1 MSAVMFT
8 LVGLPAQE
16 GEGEV
21 EEEHHEFEAHDP
33 ILPETNEI
41 IWGGLA
47 SLIVFALLFKAA
59 GPAIKKAML
68 ARSDRVQAEIDA
80 AATARA
86 EAERVLA
93 DYRAQLG
100 DAQTESARIVAE
112 ARQAAEAM
120 RAEQSAR
127 MENEFAELRARATAD
142 VGTAG
147 TRATSDLQTEV
158 GRLAL
163 GAAERIVARN
173 LQADTQTALVERFI
187 EQLATSGD
195 GAVRR

>member
-16 GEGEV
+16 GEEEV

-47 SLIVFALLFKAA
+47 SLLVFFLLFKAA
-59 GPAIKKAML
+59 GPQIKKGMQ

-80 AATARA
+80 AAAARA
-86 EAERVLA
+86 EGERVLA
-93 DYRAQLG
+93 EYRAQLG
-100 DAQTESARIVAE
+100 DAEAESARIVAE
-112 ARQAAEAM
+112 ARQVAEAL
-120 RAEQSAR
+120 RRDQSAR
-127 MENEFAELRARATAD
+127 MEAEFAELRTRATAD
-142 VGTAG
+142 IGTAG
-147 TRATSDLQTEV
+147 TRLVTDLQSEI
-158 GRLAL
+158 GRLAI

-173 LQADTQTALVERFI
+173 LQPDTQAALVDRFI
-187 EQLATSGD
+187 EELATSGN